1 MERENLENEMAEM
14 RESNSKL
21 KSDLEEARKTIK
33 LLKTVKLLI
42 ENLQK

>member
-1 MERENLENEMAEM
+1 LERENLENEMAEI

-21 KSDLEEARKTIK
+21 KSDLEEARKNIK

-42 ENLQK
+42 ENYQK